1 MRSVKR
7 ISGNFGGAAHGIG
20 LIGLVAALGVAGC
33 AKASDPT
40 SSSPLGAGPVGGS
53 GSGGNLQQGDPQTGD
68 DACTSCS
75 SSGGGSGSGGG
86 GVIGSDDASVPGDDA
101 TASDDG
107 TAPPPGDDA
116 GTPPFMFP
124 PITLPDSGST
134 STGDG
139 GANACTTKI
148 CIDPVFD
155 CPLQGCFN
163 GCMNFFCQ

>member
-1 MRSVKR
+1 VY
-7 ISGNFGGAAHGIG
+7 GVC
-20 LIGLVAALGVAGC
+20 LIGLVAALGLAGC

-40 SSSPLGAGPVGGS
+40 SSALGAGALGGS
-53 GSGGNLQQGDPQTGD
+53 SSGSNHQQGEPESGD

-75 SSGGGSGSGGG
+75 SSGGGSGSGSGG
-86 GVIGSDDASVPGDDA
+86 GSAVGSDDASPSGDDA
-101 TASDDG
+101 TVGDDSAAPPTGDDG
-107 TAPPPGDDA
+107 GTA
-116 GTPPFMFP
+116 PPFMFP
-124 PITLPDSGST
+124 PISLPDGGST